1 MSLLTA
7 EQRAIFDET
16 VRLRQLDA
24 LNGGEAGLDA
34 RDAKHHGHLNK
45 HHASLLPGNRVK
57 KGENNRIQVDLSDA
71 AHPIYVLDHGDPNY
85 DSGEEPYKLKAGR
98 LRAPPRADVIVA
110 YKSAVATMV
119 REYFS
124 SGDVDETARTLD
136 QMEQP
141 LYQHYFVKRLVT
153 MSMDRGNRE
162 KEAAAVLLS
171 RLYPVHLDGE
181 QIARGFERLL
191 ESVDDLALDVPDAAA
206 DLAMFV
212 SRATVDDIL
221 PPKFVHKNLEG
232 LLPGL
237 RQGEKAAECIDLAH
251 GHLSDGH
258 CAERVLRAW
267 GDPEK
272 SPIDA
277 AKRAIQDCLREYLAS
292 GDVAEA
298 RRCLRALNARYCH
311 HELVKR
317 ALVLCI
323 EAKVG
328 AETAPRLL
336 GLLKVL
342 GDEGEVSANQMAIG
356 FGRMD
361 DVVADLKL
369 DVPNAEERMKGLRL
383 MAKEEGIFP

>member
-1 MSLLTA
+1 
-7 EQRAIFDET
+7 
-16 VRLRQLDA
+16 
-24 LNGGEAGLDA
+24 
-34 RDAKHHGHLNK
+34 
-45 HHASLLPGNRVK
+45 
-57 KGENNRIQVDLSDA
+57 
-71 AHPIYVLDHGDPNY
+71 
-85 DSGEEPYKLKAGR
+85 
-98 LRAPPRADVIVA
+98 
-110 YKSAVATMV
+110 
-119 REYFS
+119 
-124 SGDVDETARTLD
+124 
-136 QMEQP
+136 
-141 LYQHYFVKRLVT
+141 
-153 MSMDRGNRE
+153 
-162 KEAAAVLLS
+162 
-171 RLYPVHLDGE
+171 
-181 QIARGFERLL
+181 
-191 ESVDDLALDVPDAAA
+191 VDDLALDVPDAAA

-298 RRCLRALNARYCH
+298 RRCLRALNARYFH

-369 DVPNAEERMKGLRL
+369 DVPNAEERMTGLRL
-383 MAKEEGIFP
+383 MAKEEGIFL

>member
-1 MSLLTA
+1 MPA
-7 EQRAIFDET
+7 ADPPR
-16 VRLRQLDA
+16 RQLLVA
-24 LNGGEAGLDA
+24 RCFTQGENRIKTDVLDA
-34 RDAKHHGHLNK
+34 AN
-45 HHASLLPGNRVK
+45 
-57 KGENNRIQVDLSDA
+57 
-71 AHPIYVLDHGDPNY
+71 PIYVLDSGDPNY
-85 DSGEEPYKLKAGR
+85 DSAEEPYKLMATKA
-98 LRAPPRADVIVA
+98 LAPPRTDVIVA
-110 YKSAVATMV
+110 YKSAVASMV
-119 REYFS
+119 EEYFS
-124 SGDVDETARTLD
+124 SGDVEEAGRILD
-136 QMEQP
+136 GMEQP

-171 RLYPVHLDGE
+171 RLFPHHLVGE
-181 QIARGFERLL
+181 QIQRGFERLL
-191 ESVDDLALDVPDAAA
+191 ESVDDLAIDVPSAAE

-221 PPKFVHKNLEG
+221 PPKFLHTNLEG

-237 RQGEKAAECIDLAH
+237 RVGEKAAECIDLAH
-251 GHLSDGH
+251 GHLSDRH
-258 CAERVLRAW
+258 CTERVLRAW

-277 AKRAIQDCLREYLAS
+277 AKAAIQDLLREYLES

-298 RRCLRALNARYCH
+298 RRCLRSLNARYFH

-323 EAKVG
+323 EAAVG

-342 GDEGEVSANQMAIG
+342 GDSGEVSASQMAIG

-361 DVVADLKL
+361 AVVDDLKL
-369 DVPNAEERMKGLRL
+369 DVPNAVERMEGLRL
-383 MAKEEGIFP
+383 MAKEEAIFPA